1 MNENSSKQVRFLSYN
16 PYEARHPGLRVV
28 SRETLMFIKLLRANG
43 YSVIVEPE
51 DGTKLNYLSE
61 KGLREALTD
70 PIIAFILGA
79 YVSFIINLASSW
91 VYEWLKG
98 GDEDNINLI
107 LEFDEK
113 GKKIR
118 YSHKGTPISDER
130 FLAIVST
137 LSERKRLYNQTLQ
150 VTPPDPNLPIPI
162 HLEHSD
168 KIVGWGEKV
177 VKDDTGLKVEGIK
190 IIDDEIWHKIQ
201 SGELTG
207 CSIAG
212 IITRSTCSICNGE
225 YVDCNH
231 IATKIYVGQECTVRI
246 DSFLVA
252 DLSLVK
258 KPVNPLSRITN
269 ISA

>member
-1 MNENSSKQVRFLSYN
+1 VNEHPSKQVRFLSYN

-61 KGLREALTD
+61 KGFREALTD
-70 PIIAFILGA
+70 PIIAFFIGA

-91 VYEWLKG
+91 AYEWLRG
-98 GDEDNINLI
+98 VDEDNIDLV
-107 LEFDEK
+107 LEFNEK
-113 GKKIR
+113 GNKVR

-130 FLAIVST
+130 FLAIVSK
-137 LSERKRLYNQTLQ
+137 LIERKRLYEQTLKINS
-150 VTPPDPNLPIPI
+150 PDPNLPIPI

-168 KIVGWGEKV
+168 KIVGWGKRV
-177 VKDDTGLKVEGIK
+177 IKDDTGLKVEGIK
-190 IIDDEIWHKIQ
+190 IIDDEVWRKIQ

-212 IITRSTCSICNGE
+212 IITRSTCSICSGE

-231 IATKIYVGQECTVRI
+231 IAAKIYDGQECAVRI
-246 DSFLVA
+246 DSFLTA
-252 DLSLVK
+252 DLSLEAV
-258 KPVNPLSRITN
+258 
-269 ISA
+269 